1 LNQALETQP
10 ANYVLVVKKDC
21 PTCTLIEPVI
31 QALAGNSALSLK
43 VYVQDDPSFPA
54 NLDGVIDD
62 SSLEYSYQAEI
73 EVVPTLIRLT
83 DGNGAQSEDSRIY
96 GWDKE
101 QWQSFTRIEGLG
113 AELVNFKPGCGSKT
127 QDPGMSEVL
136 ALRFG
141 KQILQAR
148 SVELAEAEDIM
159 EACYDRGW
167 SDGLPVVPPIP
178 LRVMRMLNGSARDA
192 AEIVGKVPPDNVPCT
207 IEKIAINAVMAGCKP
222 EYFPV
227 VIASVEAALQD
238 RFCMHGLLCT
248 TYFSSPVMVVNG
260 PITKQIGMNSGV
272 NALGQGN
279 RANATIGRALQ
290 LIIRNVGGGVP
301 GGIDRANMGN
311 PGKYTYCFAED
322 ESDENWGSLS
332 MDRGFGRKDS
342 VISLFAGD
350 GLQPVLD
357 QQSRTPHSL
366 AKSMAMSL
374 RSVAHTK
381 LFGIAD
387 AILVVCPEHRRVF
400 REGGWSKEDLRKAL
414 HEELV
419 TPGAEIIRGAND
431 IAEGMPTNFKDKVLN
446 KFRDD
451 GLHIVTT
458 GGTAGMFSA
467 IIGGWVASGERGSQ
481 LTSQKIYP

>member
-1 LNQALETQP
+1 MNQAI
-10 ANYVLVVKKDC
+10 ANQTTHYALVVKKDC
-21 PTCTLIEPVI
+21 PTCALIEPVI
-31 QALAGNSALSLK
+31 HSLANNETLSLK

-54 NLDGVIDD
+54 DIDDVIDD
-62 SSLEYSYQAEI
+62 SSLEYSYQREI
-73 EVVPTLIRLT
+73 EVVPTLIRLS
-83 DGNGAQSEDSRIY
+83 DGNDAQSEESRIY
-96 GWDKE
+96 GWEKK
-101 QWQSFTRIEGLG
+101 QWQSFTGIEALG
-113 AELVNFKPGCGSKT
+113 AELIDFKPGCGSKT
-127 QDPGMSEVL
+127 QDPGMNEVL

-148 SVELAEAEDIM
+148 AVELAEAEDIM

-167 SDGLPVVPPIP
+167 SDGLPVVPPTP
-178 LRVMRMLNGSARDA
+178 LRVMRMLNGSDRDA
-192 AEIVGKVPPDNVPCT
+192 AEIIGKVPPDNVSCS

-248 TYFSSPVMVVNG
+248 TYFSSPVMVVSG
-260 PITKQIGMNSGV
+260 PVVKQIGMNSGI

-322 ESDENWGSLS
+322 ESDENWASLA
-332 MDRGFGRKDS
+332 MDRGFDRADS

-350 GLQPVLD
+350 GLQPILD
-357 QQSRTPHSL
+357 QQSRTPQSL

-381 LFGIAD
+381 VFGLAD

-400 REGGWSKEDLRKAL
+400 REGGWNKEDLRKAL
-414 HEELV
+414 YEKLM
-419 TPGAEIIRGAND
+419 TPGTEIVRGAND
-431 IAEGMPTNFKDKVLN
+431 IAEGMPEKFKDKVLN

-481 LTSQKIYP
+481 LVSTKL